1 MRREQY
7 KKTLRL
13 EISSSVWGNHTYFV
27 RKKRIQKMGERAENV
42 TGEILRGYVM
52 NALVGHAT
60 EFQFLLY
67 SMIHGWIGFKH
78 VSR

>member
-1 MRREQY
+1 
-7 KKTLRL
+7 
-13 EISSSVWGNHTYFV
+13 
-27 RKKRIQKMGERAENV
+27 MGERAENV

-67 SMIHGWIGFKH
+67 SMIHGWIGFKL